1 MRLDEAV
8 TVLLWVLGGWV
19 LSSLLI
25 AWGWYRF
32 FREIRAWEDERIERW
47 HNY

>member
-1 MRLDEAV
+1 M
-8 TVLLWVLGGWV
+8 TLLWIGGVWV
-19 LSSLLI
+19 ALCALFT
-25 AWGWYRF
+25 WGWYRF